1 MRKNKLLYEI
11 KNLRGVFMFGSETLI
26 VVYKDELLA
35 NQLKKLVET
44 KDDAKDGEIVGTT
57 DRSVNIV
64 SWTEKV
70 WLTNKKAGNIKDKV
84 LYLGDIKGTDKL
96 IPVIDVMFNDCG
108 VKFGWAGNQAIVY
121 ADTSAMRNRDDY
133 LAFIEKL
140 SYLPVPEMIKEAK
153 NVNINESASEE
164 PVEPSTD
171 ETSAE
176 EKQEKKVAV
185 FFKKT
190 KDNFSKGFN
199 AVGKL
204 GTKAAMKSED
214 RLRDNNTVK
223 RQMLFYGVVNLYNHG
238 LEEFMNK

>member
-11 KNLRGVFMFGSETLI
+11 KNLRGVVMFGAETLI

-44 KDDAKDGEIVGTT
+44 KDDIKDGEVVGTT
-57 DRSVNIV
+57 DMSVNIV

-96 IPVIDVMFNDCG
+96 IPIIDVKFDDCG

-121 ADTSAMRNRDDY
+121 ADTTAMRNRDDY
-133 LAFIEKL
+133 LTFIEKL
-140 SYLPVPEMIKEAK
+140 SSLPVPEMIKEAK
-153 NVNINESASEE
+153 NVSINEGASEE
-164 PVEPSTD
+164 
-171 ETSAE
+171 SAE
-176 EKQEKKVAV
+176 SSSQDIPTEETEEKKSST
-185 FFKKT
+185 FFNKVKGT
-190 KDNFSKGFN
+190 LSKGID
-199 AVGKL
+199 AMGKL

-214 RLRDNNTVK
+214 LLRGNNTVK
-223 RQMLFYGVVNLYNHG
+223 QQMLFYGVVNLYNHG
-238 LEEFMNK
+238 LEEFINK